1 MVQPPRLPCRRP
13 LPGTPLRSIAGALLA
28 GAGLA
33 LLGGQGYLKA
43 KAALAAVLIDR
54 AWTAHLV
61 DGRVHRPWSWAD
73 MHPVARL
80 EVPRLGVRRA
90 VLSGAS
96 GESLAFGLAHVSGT
110 ALPGDRGNVAIA
122 GHRDTWAAFL
132 RDLRPGDEVRLTTRT
147 GRRRYAVRGLA
158 VLDQGRVEVLEPAGD
173 DRLTLV
179 TCYPFTG
186 LLRSPWRLVVTCRLV
201 QAETPSGR
209 PRQGFRWQGP
219 ARHGSAETAPPMGLR
234 PPRCTAG
241 RRAPGCSGRAPPV
254 LTGPAGSV
262 PCRPGPAP

>member
-1 MVQPPRLPCRRP
+1 MRRP
-13 LPGTPLRSIAGALLA
+13 QASGRRLLPGRSLPLGVGILLA

-33 LLGGQGYLKA
+33 LLAGQGYMKA

-54 AWTAHLV
+54 AWAAHLA
-61 DGRVHRPWSWAD
+61 DGRNHAPWPWAD

-110 ALPGDRGNVAIA
+110 APPGGPGNVAIA

-132 RDLRPGDEVRLTTRT
+132 RDLRPGDQVWLLTRS
-147 GRRRYAVRGLA
+147 GRRRYSVRSLS
-158 VLDQGRVEVLEPAGD
+158 VLGKERVDVLEPSGD
-173 DRLTLV
+173 ERLTLI

-186 LLRSPWRLVVTCRLV
+186 LLRSPWRLVVVCDN
-201 QAETPSGR
+201 
-209 PRQGFRWQGP
+209 
-219 ARHGSAETAPPMGLR
+219 
-234 PPRCTAG
+234 
-241 RRAPGCSGRAPPV
+241 
-254 LTGPAGSV
+254 
-262 PCRPGPAP
+262 PGPAMESAWERPLPNRPPQD